1 MKGWIVP
8 IGVIESSLN
17 DRGVRLA
24 FQRSAGRGPT
34 LVWICGFRSDMG
46 GTKAAWLHERADA
59 AGRAFLRFDVTGC
72 GQSGGTFED
81 GTIGVWLADALHVI
95 DTASEGPLVL
105 VGSSMGGWLALLIAR
120 ARPERVK
127 GLMLIAP
134 APDFTERLMW
144 PEMTEAARAEVL
156 ERGVWLRPSAYDET
170 PTPITRALF
179 EDGRAHL
186 LMDAPIP
193 FAGPVRIVHGQADPD
208 VPWKLSLEIAERLT
222 SADVQLTFVKSGNHR
237 LSTPRD
243 LDLLGAVLDDLCE
256 TLNSR

>member
-1 MKGWIVP
+1 MP

-17 DRGVRLA
+17 ASGTRIA
-24 FQRSAGRGPT
+24 FQRSAGKGPA

-46 GTKAAWLHERADA
+46 GTKAAWLHQRADA

-72 GQSGGTFED
+72 GQSGGRFED
-81 GTIGVWLADALHVI
+81 GTIGVWLADALHAI
-95 DTASEGPLVL
+95 DTASEGPLIL

-144 PEMTEAARAEVL
+144 PEMTEEARRDVL
-156 ERGVWLRPSAYDET
+156 EKGVWLRPSAYDDT
-170 PTPITRALF
+170 PTPITRALI

-193 FAGPVRIVHGQADPD
+193 FTGPVRIVHGQADPD
-208 VPWKLSLEIAERLT
+208 VPWRLSLEIAERLV
-222 SADVQLTFVKSGNHR
+222 SEDVQITFVKNGDHR

-243 LDLLGAVLDDLCE
+243 LELLGGVLDDLCRD
-256 TLNSR
+256 LS